1 MANMK
6 IIQPSIMSQFPTS
19 NPIRDSIILILS
31 GSFLLYIL
39 MLKIVLSYQRRKF
52 AKQNHCLPPASYP
65 HIDPIYGFDLVVSN
79 ILAAR
84 KDKFIETY
92 QKRFQSLG
100 VNTYSSLFFGKTM
113 INTVDVENIKTILA
127 TGFKDYELTSRRKD
141 AMMPI
146 FGKGVFVLDGKD
158 WEHSRAML
166 RPNFVRSQVADLSVF
181 ERHIQKLIK
190 KIPANGDT
198 VDLSKLFF
206 MLTIDSAT
214 EFLFGE
220 STETLD
226 ETKVDSPGHRYSE
239 AYDYLGEQTGKEVR
253 LGKVANFFPN
263 KRYSDSLKYV
273 HSYVRTYVD
282 KALAL
287 QISSPPQKSE
297 STDQDRYI
305 FLEELAKSG
314 QSASKIQ
321 AELLNILLAGRDTT
335 ASLLTVLFMILSREK
350 NVLAKLRKE
359 VMSLEGRNPTFEE
372 IKDMKYLKWCI
383 NETMRLYPV
392 VPTTSRVAIR
402 DTVLPRGGGPDE
414 KSPTMVKKGD
424 LVQWSS
430 YVLHRRTDIYG
441 EDADQFRPER
451 WEKLRVVW
459 EYIAFSGGPRICIGQ
474 QFALTEASYTTIRLL
489 QTFPKIEARDDNPFT
504 EWLTLT
510 MSNKWGCQVGMFR

>member
-84 KDKFIETY
+84 KDKFIETS

-100 VNTYSSLFFGKTM
+100 VNTYSSLFFGTTM

-146 FGKGVFVLDGKD
+146 FGKGVFALDGKD

-190 KIPANGDT
+190 RIPANGDT

-253 LGKVANFFPN
+253 H
-263 KRYSDSLKYV
+263 SLKYV

-402 DTVLPRGGGPDE
+402 DTVLPRGGGPDGR
-414 KSPTMVKKGD
+414 SPTMVKKGD

-430 YVLHRRTDIYG
+430 YALHRRTDIYG

>member
-1 MANMK
+1 MDHFSPSKSLTTSILFILTTAFLIYK
-6 IIQPSIMSQFPTS
+6 LIQTILLS
-19 NPIRDSIILILS
+19 N
-31 GSFLLYIL
+31 
-39 MLKIVLSYQRRKF
+39 QRRKF

-65 HIDPIYGFDLVVSN
+65 HKDPIYGLDLFVSN
-79 ILAAR
+79 VLAAR
-84 KDKFIETY
+84 KGKFIETT
-92 QKRFQSLG
+92 QKRFHALG
-100 VNTYSSLFFGKTM
+100 VHTYSSIFLGTKT
-113 INTVDVENIKTILA
+113 INTVDAENIKTVLA
-127 TGFKDYELTSRRKD
+127 TGFKDFELSSRRKR

-146 FGKGVFVLDGKD
+146 FGKGIFILDGTE

-166 RPNFVRSQVADLSVF
+166 RPNFVRSQVADLDVF

-190 KIPANGDT
+190 RIPENGET

-226 ETKVDSPGHRYSE
+226 ETKVDSAGHRYSE
-239 AYDYLGEQTGKEVR
+239 AYDYLGEQTGREVR
-253 LGKVANFFPN
+253 LGKLATLFHD
-263 KRYSDSLKYV
+263 KRYQDSIKYV

-287 QISSPPQKSE
+287 QTSAPAQKSE

-305 FLEELAKSG
+305 FLEQLAKSG
-314 QSASKIQ
+314 YNASKIQ

-335 ASLLTVLFMILSREK
+335 ASLLTILFMILSREQ
-350 NVLAKLRKE
+350 NVLAKLRRE
-359 VMSLEGRNPTFEE
+359 VMGLEGRPPTFEE

-383 NETMRLYPV
+383 NETMRLYPI
-392 VPTTSRVAIR
+392 VPTSSRVAIR
-402 DTVLPRGGGPDE
+402 DTILPRGGGPDE
-414 KSPTMVKKGD
+414 RSPTMVKKGT
-424 LVQWSS
+424 LVQYSS
-430 YVLHRRTDIYG
+430 YVLHRRKDIYG
-441 EDADQFRPER
+441 EDADEFRPER
-451 WEKLRVVW
+451 WENLRVGW

-489 QTFPKIEARDDNPFT
+489 QAFSRMEARDQNPFT

-510 MSNKWGCQVGMFR
+510 MSNKGGCKVGMFK

>member
-19 NPIRDSIILILS
+19 NPTRDSIILILS

-39 MLKIVLSYQRRKF
+39 MLKIILSYQRRKF

-100 VNTYSSLFFGKTM
+100 VNTYSSLFFGTTM

-127 TGFKDYELTSRRKD
+127 TGFKDYELASRRKD

-146 FGKGVFVLDGKD
+146 FGKG
-158 WEHSRAML
+158 
-166 RPNFVRSQVADLSVF
+166 SQVADLSVF

-190 KIPANGDT
+190 RIPANGDT

-206 MLTIDSAT
+206 MLTIDSGLAT

-226 ETKVDSPGHRYSE
+226 ETKADSPGHRYSE
-239 AYDYLGEQTGKEVR
+239 AYDYLSEQTSKEIR
-253 LGKVANFFPN
+253 HL
-263 KRYSDSLKYV
+263 L
-273 HSYVRTYVD
+273 
-282 KALAL
+282 
-287 QISSPPQKSE
+287 PPQKSE

-383 NETMRLYPV
+383 NETMRLYPI

>member
-1 MANMK
+1 
-6 IIQPSIMSQFPTS
+6 
-19 NPIRDSIILILS
+19 
-31 GSFLLYIL
+31 
-39 MLKIVLSYQRRKF
+39 
-52 AKQNHCLPPASYP
+52 
-65 HIDPIYGFDLVVSN
+65 
-79 ILAAR
+79 
-84 KDKFIETY
+84 
-92 QKRFQSLG
+92 
-100 VNTYSSLFFGKTM
+100 
-113 INTVDVENIKTILA
+113 
-127 TGFKDYELTSRRKD
+127 
-141 AMMPI
+141 
-146 FGKGVFVLDGKD
+146 
-158 WEHSRAML
+158 ML

-190 KIPANGDT
+190 RIPANGDT

-239 AYDYLGEQTGKEVR
+239 AYDYLSEQTSKEIR
-253 LGKVANFFPN
+253 LGKFANFFPN
-263 KRYSDSLKYV
+263 KKYSDSLKYV

-383 NETMRLYPV
+383 NETMRLYPI